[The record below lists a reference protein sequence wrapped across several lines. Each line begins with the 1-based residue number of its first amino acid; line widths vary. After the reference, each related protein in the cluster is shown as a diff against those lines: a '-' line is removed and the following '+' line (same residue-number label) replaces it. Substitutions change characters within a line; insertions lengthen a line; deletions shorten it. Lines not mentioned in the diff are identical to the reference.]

1 MTKKKKKT
9 SFLPK
14 VEVLIILVFFA
25 SFMAWAISKCDATK
39 KSFQDDA
46 SVEETTSTDNGTPT
60 IDSLSALAADPN
72 NTFPSG
78 EAPQLSNNT
87 PSVNQPRVSQQLRY
101 SKLYVTIDGLKMRSG
116 PSLDSTVISQMKL
129 FEQVDFLNEFTD
141 STYQIN
147 LGYEMADEPWFKIQ
161 HRGKAGWVYGAG
173 VNFYKKKRKGA
184 FSGN

>member
-1 MTKKKKKT
+1 MTKKKT

-39 KSFQDDA
+39 KSFQDDP
-46 SVEETTSTDNGTPT
+46 VEETTSNGDEIPT
-60 IDSLSALAADPN
+60 IDSLNATATAEPN
-72 NTFPSG
+72 NAFPSG
-78 EAPQLSNNT
+78 EAPQLSTNT
-87 PSVNQPRVSQQLRY
+87 PTLSQPTVSQKPTY
-101 SKLYVTIDGLKMRSG
+101 SKLYVTIDGLKMRTG
-116 PSLDSTVISQMKL
+116 PSLDSTVILQMKL

-161 HRGKAGWVYGAG
+161 HRGRSGWVYGAG
-173 VNFYKKKRKGA
+173 VNFYKKKREGA

>member
-1 MTKKKKKT
+1 MTKKKT

-39 KSFQDDA
+39 KSFQDDP
-46 SVEETTSTDNGTPT
+46 VEETASNPDDTPT
-60 IDSLSALAADPN
+60 IDSSAIPTVDPN
-72 NTFPSG
+72 NTFPSD
-78 EAPQLSNNT
+78 EAPQLSGNT
-87 PSVNQPRVSQQLRY
+87 PTVGRPTVSQQPIY
-101 SKLYVTIDGLKMRSG
+101 SKLYVTIDGLKMRTG
-116 PSLDSTVISQMKL
+116 PSLDSAVVMQMKL

-161 HRGKAGWVYGAG
+161 HRGRQGWVYGAG
-173 VNFYKKKRKGA
+173 VNFYKKKREGA